1 MRAPILFFGMLQL
14 ATGSCFGGPMGV
26 DQFPANINTSRLQ
39 QPNDCIA
46 QAAAFHRVNP
56 WIVRAIIKVESNFDA
71 SAVNKNSN
79 GTSDVGLAQINSMH
93 FGELGKRGIT
103 PSDLMNGCVSSYVA
117 AWHLKKQIAA
127 YGNTWFAV
135 GAYHSTTP
143 CFNQRYTALV
153 WNTLHSWRVVAGSE
167 FKVSKLDQCAIEK
180 RVGLTNTSIKASR

>member
-1 MRAPILFFGMLQL
+1 MRAQVWFVCVLQS
-14 ATGSCFGGPMGV
+14 AAGICMGGSLGE
-26 DQFPANINTSRLQ
+26 DQFPTTVKASRLQ

-46 QAAAFHRVNP
+46 QAAAYHRVNP

-79 GTSDVGLAQINSMH
+79 GTRDVGLAQINSMH
-93 FGELGKRGIT
+93 FEELNKRGIA
-103 PSDLMNGCVSSYVA
+103 PGDLMNGCVSSYVA

-153 WNTLHSWRVVAGSE
+153 WNTIAP
-167 FKVSKLDQCAIEK
+167 QIP
-180 RVGLTNTSIKASR
+180 